1 LGYTECALGRVP
13 DVQVFKRATTID
25 RFITGGKT
33 TGFLKVVMDGEDNVL
48 GADAIGA
55 HSSEWIRLIA
65 PVMKHEIPADGMFKA
80 TSTAQGQSLQGK
92 DRLPAK

>member
-1 LGYTECALGRVP
+1 MCIR
-13 DVQVFKRATTID
+13 DRATTID
-25 RFITGGKT
+25 RFITEGKT

-48 GADAIGA
+48 GSDAIGA